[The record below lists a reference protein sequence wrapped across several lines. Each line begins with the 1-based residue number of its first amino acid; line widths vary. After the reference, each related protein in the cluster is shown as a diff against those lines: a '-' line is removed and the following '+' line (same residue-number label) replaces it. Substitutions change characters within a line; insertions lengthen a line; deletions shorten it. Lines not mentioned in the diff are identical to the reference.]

1 MDTSG
6 KHSHAGPD
14 RHRKTYSNRR
24 WESEFT
30 LTFFGENY
38 IMNEVINEKD
48 KLKVLMEAGEIPV
61 QVRYCESQIH
71 GIFRRYEG

>member
-1 MDTSG
+1 M
-6 KHSHAGPD
+6 
-14 RHRKTYSNRR
+14 
-24 WESEFT
+24 
-30 LTFFGENY
+30 TFFGENY

-61 QVRYCESQIH
+61 QLRYCESQIH